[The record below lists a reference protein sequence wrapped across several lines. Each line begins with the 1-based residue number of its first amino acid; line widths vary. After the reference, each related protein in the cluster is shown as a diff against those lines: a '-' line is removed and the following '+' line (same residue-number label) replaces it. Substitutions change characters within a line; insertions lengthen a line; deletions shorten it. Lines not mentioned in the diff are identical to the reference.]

1 MRICY
6 LTNSGIPSTS
16 ANSIATVKICEA
28 FTEYQLEY
36 NNVIA
41 THDHIS
47 PFFGIP
53 TTQSKQLLQSIFST
67 TFKFF
72 NNTKMSIIKH
82 LTNLSGF
89 KSKYLRDSGKYFI
102 QSDNNKTN

>member
-1 MRICY
+1 MV
-6 LTNSGIPSTS
+6 LGTN
-16 ANSIATVKICEA
+16 ATLAFDSLADKVAELATIVEA